1 MVSIIMILTSN
12 DTTKNIVKLVD
23 PSTISPQKGAHSI
36 LILLQIRIIFSA
48 LLNT

>member
-1 MVSIIMILTSN
+1 MILTSN
-12 DTTKNIVKLVD
+12 GMIENVVKLVD